1 MQEIDRNRRPQEPV
15 LIVEDR
21 EENRALLQ
29 GILNQLKIDS
39 KIAENGQIGLE
50 MVAKESF
57 SVFIV
62 DLMMPV
68 MDGHSFIK
76 ALKDKDPEAIILVQ
90 TALDN
95 TETIIEIM
103 KKGVYDYIIKP
114 IDPDLFARVI
124 SKALEYKYLRDIE
137 KHIQKMESNKLRSQL
152 EWLNY
157 KESIRKSGSD
167 SHEKN
172 SIENLK
178 TSLSQGS
185 GFGAMTSIVDMI
197 QSTAAKNPD
206 GSLVIDGEI
215 MDLLFENSEI
225 TKNMLKGLG
234 YVSELLDSEIVTK
247 RTEGSTLVEKI
258 PEFCKEINSYLKL
271 KNIKIN
277 YPKLSTS
284 CIINVDIDKIGMA
297 IEELVI
303 NAFKYCNE
311 NSNIDIFAHINNGYL
326 IVSVKNEVKN
336 DSYGGIDESKEKYV
350 IQPFYRIHPPVESVN
365 KIEKFGLG
373 LGLTMV
379 DHILGKHS
387 GLFFIHNAKDHTT
400 KTITLCVLSEI
411 FLPLQ

>member
-1 MQEIDRNRRPQEPV
+1 MQELDRNRRPQEPV

-39 KIAENGQIGLE
+39 KVAENGQIGLE
-50 MVAKESF
+50 MLAKENF

-76 ALKDKDPEAIILVQ
+76 ALKDKDPEAIVLVQ

-137 KHIQKMESNKLRSQL
+137 KHIQNMESNKLRSQL

-197 QSTAAKNPD
+197 QSTASKNPD

-234 YVSELLDSEIVTK
+234 YVSELLDSDIVTK

-284 CIINVDIDKIGMA
+284 CIINVDIEKIGMA

>member
-1 MQEIDRNRRPQEPV
+1 MQEIDKNRRPKEPV

-29 GILNQLKIDS
+29 GILNQLKIES
-39 KIAENGQIGLE
+39 KVAENGQIGLE
-50 MVAKESF
+50 KADSEKF

-68 MDGHSFIK
+68 MDGNAFIK
-76 ALKDKDPEAIILVQ
+76 ALKVKDPEAIILVQ

-95 TETIIEIM
+95 TETVIDIM
-103 KKGVYDYIIKP
+103 KLGVYDYIIKP
-114 IDPDLFARVI
+114 IDPEFFSRII

-137 KHIQKMESNKLRSQL
+137 KHIQKMESHKLRSQL

-197 QSTAAKNPD
+197 QATASKNPD
-206 GSLVIDGEI
+206 GTQNIDSEI
-215 MDLLFENSEI
+215 LDLLFENSEI
-225 TKNMLKGLG
+225 TKNMLKSLG
-234 YVSELLDSEIVTK
+234 YVSELLDSDIIMTK
-247 RTEGSTLVEKI
+247 TEGSTLVGKI
-258 PEFCKEINSYLKL
+258 PEFTKEINSYLKS

-277 YPKLSTS
+277 FPKLSTS
-284 CIINVDIDKIGMA
+284 CNVNVDIDKIGMA

-311 NSNIDIFAHINNGYL
+311 NSSIDIFAHINNGYL
-326 IVSVKNEVKN
+326 IISVKNEVKN

-365 KIEKFGLG
+365 KIERFGLG
-373 LGLTMV
+373 LGLTIV

-400 KTITLCVLSEI
+400 KTMTLCVLSEI
-411 FLPLQ
+411 FLPVQ

>member
-1 MQEIDRNRRPQEPV
+1 MQELDRNRRPQEPV

-39 KIAENGQIGLE
+39 KVAENGHIGLE
-50 MVAKESF
+50 MLAKENF

-76 ALKDKDPEAIILVQ
+76 ALKDKDPEAIVLVQ

-197 QSTAAKNPD
+197 QSTASKNPD

-234 YVSELLDSEIVTK
+234 YVSELLDSDIVTK

-284 CIINVDIDKIGMA
+284 CIINVDIEKIGMA

>member
-1 MQEIDRNRRPQEPV
+1 MQELDRNRRPQEPV

-39 KIAENGQIGLE
+39 KVAENGQIGLE
-50 MVAKESF
+50 MLAKENF

-68 MDGHSFIK
+68 MDGHSFIN
-76 ALKDKDPEAIILVQ
+76 ALKDKDPEAIVLVQ

-197 QSTAAKNPD
+197 QSTASKNPD

-234 YVSELLDSEIVTK
+234 YVSELLDSDIVTK

-284 CIINVDIDKIGMA
+284 CIINVDIEKIGMA

>member
-1 MQEIDRNRRPQEPV
+1 MQELDRNRRPQEPV

-39 KIAENGQIGLE
+39 KVAENGQIGLE
-50 MVAKESF
+50 MLAKENF

-76 ALKDKDPEAIILVQ
+76 ALKDKDPEAIVLVQ

-197 QSTAAKNPD
+197 QSTASKNPD

-234 YVSELLDSEIVTK
+234 YVSELLDSDIVTK

-284 CIINVDIDKIGMA
+284 CIINVDIEKIGMA